1 MKYLQKP
8 RLKHTY
14 PPRHT
19 KCMETCR
26 SANTTNKIT
35 NRSFLYTYTSTQIK
49 KRKDMHI
56 HDILQMLPWN
66 GVLYPGYSFK
76 VRNVF
81 LRTADLP
88 INSSAMRSRFIF
100 RLSSLCPW
108 RRATWFSLACP
119 IVDLKYVLTRRRH
132 ENDRSDVDEV
142 TGTVSAILTSVA
154 ISGSSPLRWTP
165 FPPLNIW
172 TTSSSVLTG
181 CSLRCLAMSSSIS
194 RCSFRR
200 SVWKSVP

>member
-1 MKYLQKP
+1 MEGNGARVCSESFTCSLKLYHKKIVKTGTWRPHLFFCAINKKWNIYKSMNEMKYLQKP

-14 PPRHT
+14 PLRHT
-19 KCMETCR
+19 KYMKTCI

-66 GVLYPGYSFK
+66 GVLYAGYSFK

-108 RRATWFSLACP
+108 RRAT
-119 IVDLKYVLTRRRH
+119 
-132 ENDRSDVDEV
+132 
-142 TGTVSAILTSVA
+142 
-154 ISGSSPLRWTP
+154 
-165 FPPLNIW
+165 
-172 TTSSSVLTG
+172 
-181 CSLRCLAMSSSIS
+181 
-194 RCSFRR
+194 
-200 SVWKSVP
+200 